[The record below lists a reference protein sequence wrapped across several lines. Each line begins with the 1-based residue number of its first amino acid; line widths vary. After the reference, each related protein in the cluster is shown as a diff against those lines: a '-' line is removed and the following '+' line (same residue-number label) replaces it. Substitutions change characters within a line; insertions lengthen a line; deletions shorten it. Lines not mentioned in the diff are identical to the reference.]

1 MLVGTVLV
9 AIPGT
14 CFALNRAD
22 LDAACEA
29 MNATYSTSSQR
40 CVCKPGFTESNNACV
55 PNGGSSEGSAGSG
68 YDNGAA
74 IREQQRRDEE
84 QRQRDAEAEQQRR
97 IEANKRRIEE
107 AARQAKFLED
117 RDAAAGTLR
126 GSTGASVSSSG
137 GLRGSTATSGS
148 NSLRGS
154 SVVSNCADWMKQ
166 FDGSQWRICVGDDGR
181 RHCEQSKNGSI
192 SRISCS
198 GSSADSGLRGLRTG
212 TTATP
217 NTDPMVVDARNVPSG
232 LPKSVDDAI
241 PHTPSGE
248 RVRKG
253 FQAVQDGDWK
263 VALAWFKDALNK
275 EPGDP
280 GISRLVDLAQFTLDY
295 RMRAKTPTT
304 GKSSNPT
311 QAPKQNTASQSTA
324 ATGTKP
330 AGGVELAAA
339 SQMAAR
345 ARADAA
351 FKKYVEK
358 YGERDA
364 AGRASAV
371 SKAARGEGYTNEELK
386 AQLQKALEDYRK
398 VHKKRDHS
406 PIGGSPTADE
416 IIVGG
421 KG

>member
-1 MLVGTVLV
+1 MFKKTLCSLAVAGAVL
-9 AIPGT
+9 AFIPAE
-14 CFALNRAD
+14 CFAWGRAEV
-22 LDAACEA
+22 DAACEA

-55 PNGGSSEGSAGSG
+55 PNGGSPAGSAGSG

-74 IREQQRRDEE
+74 IREQQRREAERRAEE
-84 QRQRDAEAEQQRR
+84 ERQAELERQRREAE
-97 IEANKRRIEE
+97 NKRRIEE
-107 AARQAKFLED
+107 AERQAKFLED
-117 RDAAAGTLR
+117 RDTAASTLR
-126 GSTGASVSSSG
+126 GSTGNSVSSSG
-137 GLRGSTATSGS
+137 GLRGSSVTSGGS
-148 NSLRGS
+148 GLRGS
-154 SVVSNCADWMKQ
+154 SADT
-166 FDGSQWRICVGDDGR
+166 
-181 RHCEQSKNGSI
+181 
-192 SRISCS
+192 
-198 GSSADSGLRGLRTG
+198 GLRGLKSG
-212 TTATP
+212 TTVTP

-280 GISRLVDLAQFTLDY
+280 GIARLVDLAQFTLEY
-295 RMRAKTPTT
+295 RTRPQTPAP
-304 GKSSNPT
+304 GKNAT
-311 QAPKQNTASQSTA
+311 PKQSPNQNTSNQSTKA
-324 ATGTKP
+324 AESKP
-330 AGGVELAAA
+330 ANGVEQAAA

-358 YGERDA
+358 YGEHDEV
-364 AGRASAV
+364 GRAIAV
-371 SKAARGEGYTNEELK
+371 SKAARGEGYSDAELK
-386 AQLQKALEDYRK
+386 EQLQKALVDYRK
-398 VHKKRDHS
+398 NYSKNHPGGTDKGV
-406 PIGGSPTADE
+406 GGSPTADE
-416 IIVGG
+416 IVLGG